1 MCTAARTRQPR
12 PWTNV
17 LARLDLGLI
26 QRSIAP
32 AVISYMRASRRLAQL
47 AVVAATLGVAGCGV
61 SSAPS
66 TPHVGLNISAPTSGA
81 SVGVH
86 QVTVMGTVSPL
97 TAAVTV
103 NGRPAHVAGGVYKQT
118 LWVSSQN
125 QKISVAA
132 AAHGYT
138 PANATTTI
146 SYSPTTAAQLAA
158 AAATLKPAPAS
169 AQSHV
174 SRSTTSA
181 INAMFNLTSPSS
193 GSKSHGKSGSVTA
206 TPTPPSSSGST
217 GTGTTPTTPSGGA
230 GAGTGGGTSSAPT
243 TPPPPTPA
251 QIAAAI
257 RKAWINGCIPHTKVQ
272 NVAPYCT
279 CTYTQLQK
287 DGNNILSTRQGVNKW
302 NRDLKPYLRTGDI
315 TKLPRFAQRAVLAC
329 INKYPPPDPIKGRPT
344 LKPLAGANHPG
355 QGPSNQPVNP
365 LPSSPSSPSSPTTP
379 GTTTGTTTGSTTGTS
394 SPTGTTGLGY
404 RQTGT
409 PGPG

>member
-1 MCTAARTRQPR
+1 
-12 PWTNV
+12 
-17 LARLDLGLI
+17 
-26 QRSIAP
+26 
-32 AVISYMRASRRLAQL
+32 MRASRRLAQL

-66 TPHVGLNISAPTSGA
+66 TPHVSLNISAPTSGA

-86 QVTVMGTVSPL
+86 QVTVEGTVSPL

-125 QKISVAA
+125 QKISVDA

-146 SYSPTTAAQLAA
+146 SYSPTTAAQLVS

-174 SRSTTSA
+174 SPSTTSA
-181 INAMFNLTSPSS
+181 INAMFNLNSAS
-193 GSKSHGKSGSVTA
+193 GSKSPGKSGSVT
-206 TPTPPSSSGST
+206 PTPPSNSGSA
-217 GTGTTPTTPSGGA
+217 GSGTTPTTPSGGA
-230 GAGTGGGTSSAPT
+230 GAGTGGGPSSAPT
-243 TPPPPTPA
+243 TPQPPTPA

-257 RKAWINGCIPHTKVQ
+257 RKAWINGCIPHSKIQ
-272 NVAPYCT
+272 NVVPYCT

-287 DGNNILSTRQGVNKW
+287 DANNILSTQQGVDKW
-302 NRDLKPYLRTGDI
+302 NRLVKPYLNTGDLS
-315 TKLPRFAQRAVLAC
+315 KLPRFAQRAVLAC
-329 INKYPPPDPIKGRPT
+329 INKYPPPDPIKGKPT
-344 LKPLAGANHPG
+344 LTPLPGVNHPG

-365 LPSSPSSPSSPTTP
+365 VPGSPSGPPAL

-394 SPTGTTGLGY
+394 TTTGTTGTTGLGY